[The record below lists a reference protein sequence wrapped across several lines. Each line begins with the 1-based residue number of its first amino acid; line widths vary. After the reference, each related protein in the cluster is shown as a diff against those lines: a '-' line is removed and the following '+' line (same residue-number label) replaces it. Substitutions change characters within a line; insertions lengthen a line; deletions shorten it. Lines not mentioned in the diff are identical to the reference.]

1 MFHAGRERSMLRV
14 VGQKK
19 NHHSVSEID
28 FSQKVKPK
36 KFTVCKIF
44 LLKYL
49 WFKVQMPKNKASFQ
63 QKHAKLRNKMYF
75 LWYHWSKKLQ

>member
-49 WFKVQMPKNKASFQ
+49 
-63 QKHAKLRNKMYF
+63 
-75 LWYHWSKKLQ
+75 